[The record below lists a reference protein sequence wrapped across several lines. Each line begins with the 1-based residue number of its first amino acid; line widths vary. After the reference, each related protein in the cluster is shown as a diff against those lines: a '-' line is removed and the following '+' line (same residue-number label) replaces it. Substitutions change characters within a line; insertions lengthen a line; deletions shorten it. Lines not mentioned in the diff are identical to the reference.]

1 MADNIPNFKCAIPS
15 TTLNNALFGGQSA
28 YSLLGP
34 DGIPQTALANLGA
47 GVRPNLLDN
56 AYFAGPWQLPIN
68 QLGNTSWTG
77 SAPYVNLV
85 DRWLGFHSGG
95 GATFSLSN
103 AGIFLPAASAY
114 VTVLQR
120 LTQSNAEMV
129 GKTYTVSAVVDGEVI
144 TGTGAVT
151 EQEPSGTV
159 TFFSGTGTNGVIV
172 RLRCSSVNGMFFEVY
187 APHGGVTITAC
198 KLEEGEGQTLVYQDG
213 NGVWQLLPQPDMD
226 YATQLTKCLRYQLL
240 LTKNTLASGRTF
252 FSDETSVV
260 CFLPTPTAMRINPT
274 FVGSMSEI
282 FVYADG
288 STYTAISVQ
297 KILASNNGLSI
308 AFSIPAGVGVRQSVT
323 VNFPSGV
330 YFDANL

>member
-15 TTLNNALFGGQSA
+15 TALNNALFGGQSA
-28 YSLLGP
+28 YTLLGP

-47 GVRPNLLDN
+47 GVRPRLGINMDFTVNQRGQQSYTTVGYTLDGWR
-56 AYFAGPWQLPIN
+56 AVF
-68 QLGNTSWTG
+68 
-77 SAPYVNLV
+77 
-85 DRWLGFHSGG
+85 GG
-95 GATFSLSN
+95 G
-103 AGIFLPAASAY
+103 
-114 VTVLQR
+114 
-120 LTQSNAEMV
+120 LTS
-129 GKTYTVSAVVDGEVI
+129 GSVDFND
-144 TGTGAVT
+144 
-151 EQEPSGTV
+151 P
-159 TFFSGTGTNGVIV
+159 
-172 RLRCSSVNGMFFEVY
+172 
-187 APHGGVTITAC
+187 GVTITANGPSTAYLDIQQYFEDDFLG
-198 KLEEGEGQTLVYQDG
+198 KTLTFSVLYADGTFLTVTGQVPASAPSSGAVTVVSTQNTKSGIWIRLTSGGKVFVQIRAKGGYSVSPVSAKPEEGEGQTLVYQDG
-213 NGVWQLLPQPDMD
+213 DGVWQLLPQPDMD

-252 FSDETSVV
+252 LSDETSVE

-282 FVYADG
+282 VVYADG